1 MVLNPIHTTN
11 NHFFLSFRKMGSL
24 GENKAPKFVRKP
36 QLRQEDDGN
45 RLIFECELSG
55 HPQPEVSWFRQDE
68 KIVEDGRTVFK
79 TTETQVGTFMVVLEL
94 DDVIESDA
102 GLYKIRAKNT
112 HGDVAASINLN
123 FSRKSC
129 RLTFLFWACLNPFH
143 DFTYFLLQDHF
154 NFQGFEK

>member
-1 MVLNPIHTTN
+1 
-11 NHFFLSFRKMGSL
+11 MGSL

-55 HPQPEVSWFRQDE
+55 HPQPDVSWFRSDE

-79 TTETQVGTFMVVLEL
+79 TTETQVGTYMVVLEL

-129 RLTFLFWACLNPFH
+129 LTCLEEESSLDSFPSFSQKFWNQIKTEPLALEIK
-143 DFTYFLLQDHF
+143 DR
-154 NFQGFEK
+154 